1 MEGRRSLGLPAATSI
16 TTISSSSRKQLQ
28 WAAPGSEEGHI
39 GRTSEWS
46 SRTVIARY
54 VELKMLLQGYYSG
67 MEQALK

>member
-16 TTISSSSRKQLQ
+16 TTISTSSRKQLQ
-28 WAAPGSEEGHI
+28 RAAPGSEEGHI
-39 GRTSEWS
+39 RRTSEWS

-54 VELKMLLQGYYSG
+54 VELKMLLQGYCSC